1 MTFLRI
7 SPAVVI
13 VSLAGS
19 CTFGEAATE
28 DAHLVFD
35 FTNYLEQLQEPDLRT
50 SCSKEIQIVRLIA
63 NPAFS
68 NAWSVRIV
76 RSTSSTTVH
85 AAEGKVSSTPTLSS
99 ENIDESIWTD
109 LERIMDSMEFSGI
122 PKATDTWIPDDTIAT
137 IETCFDGQYDAIQRQ
152 FWHAETKELIS
163 RLQSLR
169 WTE

>member
-7 SPAVVI
+7 SPAAVI
-13 VSLAGS
+13 ASLLGS
-19 CTFGEAATE
+19 CAFAEATTD

-50 SCSKEIQIVRLIA
+50 SCSKEIRIVRLIA

-76 RSTSSTTVH
+76 RSTKLTMVH
-85 AAEGKVSSTPTLSS
+85 TAEGKISSTPTLST
-99 ENIDESIWTD
+99 ENVDESIWTD
-109 LERIMDSMEFSGI
+109 LERILDSMDISGI
-122 PKATDTWIPDDTIAT
+122 SKATDTWIPDDTIAT

-152 FWHAETKELIS
+152 FWHPETKELIS

-169 WTE
+169 RKE